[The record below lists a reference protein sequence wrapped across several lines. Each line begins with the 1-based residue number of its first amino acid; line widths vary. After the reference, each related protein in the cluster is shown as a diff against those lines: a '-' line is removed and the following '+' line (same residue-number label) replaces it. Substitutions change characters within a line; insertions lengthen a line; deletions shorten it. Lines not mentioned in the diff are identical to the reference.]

1 MAAAVENS
9 TAGTRKQ
16 PPPNAFTLTSTN
28 PFAEDD
34 ELDQSSYAYVSSLFS
49 KVRNTFA
56 VSQAPKLQPPAPAV
70 PRTIAE
76 TKPRIGDRKASLA
89 VVSKNP
95 APPLVSVTPVVS
107 EAPSLQRD
115 IDSPVSRTGLFGFGS
130 HDNALEGSYGTA
142 IPGFPIDMD
151 ARSIKTST
159 SLGHKKST
167 SVSKVIRRLRGEGL
181 SRDYWMDDEHCK
193 WVLIYPP
200 LVISNPYLGSAM
212 TVEAF
217 LQPGEGNII
226 AVYVVCAF

>member
-1 MAAAVENS
+1 MAAAVDNS
-9 TAGTRKQ
+9 AATAGIRKQ
-16 PPPNAFTLTSTN
+16 PPPNAFTLTSSN

-34 ELDQSSYAYVSSLFS
+34 EHDQSSYAYVSSLLS

-56 VSQAPKLQPPAPAV
+56 LPTPKPQQAPGSAV
-70 PRTIAE
+70 PRSITE
-76 TKPRIGDRKASLA
+76 TKPSIGERKVSLP
-89 VVSKNP
+89 VVSKNT

-107 EAPSLQRD
+107 EAPSMQRD
-115 IDSPVSRTGLFGFGS
+115 IDSPISRTGLFSFATQDHNG
-130 HDNALEGSYGTA
+130 EGPYGTA

-193 WVLIYPP
+193 
-200 LVISNPYLGSAM
+200 
-212 TVEAF
+212 
-217 LQPGEGNII
+217 
-226 AVYVVCAF
+226 